1 MNQNNQQNQQNNF
14 FDQARSQFSGDNV
27 VAPGNKPADVS
38 MLYQLFPQPTQS
50 GLNSSYNSSEN
61 HIAMIPT
68 SGESFENNTGAHGS
82 GFSPTAMNEDSGSNG
97 NSAPTVQLVASHHM
111 NEDSG
116 SNENFAPTVQP
127 ISLTS
132 AHLVINCSDRPSKG
146 SIYQASLALCTTD
159 IILNQSCANAHLKLS
174 KSQVGYKVS

>member
-1 MNQNNQQNQQNNF
+1 
-14 FDQARSQFSGDNV
+14 
-27 VAPGNKPADVS
+27 

-82 GFSPTAMNEDSGSNG
+82 GFSPTAMNEDSDSNG

-111 NEDSG
+111 NEDNG

-127 ISLTS
+127 IVYHHPMITRNLSLDQIVNPIIPEDQTIDEMV
-132 AHLVINCSDRPSKG
+132 AEPSNEDERSIPKYNPYSEYGLNDFDEDYIGHSG
-146 SIYQASLALCTTD
+146 SRKDVNDEPTHHHGI
-159 IILNQSCANAHLKLS
+159 
-174 KSQVGYKVS
+174 VP